1 MWGAVMYDIIK
12 KPILTEKTSSFGDFN
27 TYVFEVKRTAN
38 KLEIRTAIEKVFDV
52 KVTDVRTLVYRTRWL
67 KRHARFGPPKY
78 KKKAFVKL
86 ADGQKISI
94 FEGA

>member
-1 MWGAVMYDIIK
+1 MWGSVMLDVIK
-12 KPILTEKTSSFGDFN
+12 KPLLTEKSSAYNEFD
-27 TYVFEVKRTAN
+27 TYVFEVRRSAT
-38 KLEIRTAIEKVFDV
+38 KLQVREAVEKAFDV
-52 KVTDVRTLVYRTRWL
+52 KVTDVRTLIYRTRWL

-86 ADGQKISI
+86 AKGQKISI

>member
-1 MWGAVMYDIIK
+1 MFEVIK
-12 KPILTEKTSSFGDFN
+12 KPLLTEKSSSYGEVN
-27 TYVFEVKRTAN
+27 TYVFEVTRTAT
-38 KLEIRTAIEKVFDV
+38 KPQIRQAIEKAFDV
-52 KVTDVRTLVYRTRWL
+52 KVKDVRTLVYRTRWL

-86 ADGQKISI
+86 VDGQKISI